1 MPCNFSYS
9 YGTDFAVAAIFLY
22 GPLTLHLFV
31 FMHVFFESL
40 LFAKH
45 VPLALQIVAL
55 EYCSMRMMSLYSEH
69 WPKKSTELYHLLTS
83 CVLLLGLGCWC
94 VFCFVFRERALVWLM
109 QGTSGANMFFSFSLC
124 TLQGCICF
132 SFSLC
137 TLQGCTLLVV

>member
-55 EYCSMRMMSLYSEH
+55 EYCSMRMMSFNSEH

-109 QGTSGANMFFSFSLC
+109 QGTSGANMFFLFRSALYRVVFVFLFHSALYRAVLC
-124 TLQGCICF
+124 L
-132 SFSLC
+132 
-137 TLQGCTLLVV
+137 